1 MNVICNLSM
10 FNSVFRLDT
19 SCQVPLSKSTV
30 FFLNISWF
38 GMNVMYLILSVEGE
52 KCSYN
57 HSEMI
62 FPVLKTNYMDQD

>member
-1 MNVICNLSM
+1 M

-52 KCSYN
+52 KYSCN
-57 HSEMI
+57 HSEMMI
-62 FPVLKTNYMDQD
+62 PVLKTIWIRISVNILVKY